1 LLIFSKLFTRR
12 RLQREQEP
20 KQDPEIERSEGCVL
34 PVESVRHKRKL
45 LNLSIQKP
53 MYNDVSCTK
62 SEIHFTPH

>member
-34 PVESVRHKRKL
+34 PVESVRHKR
-45 LNLSIQKP
+45 N
-53 MYNDVSCTK
+53 V
-62 SEIHFTPH
+62 